1 MEDPYG
7 SVVPGRVEPRPSL
20 SEWRIKEKILTP
32 SQRSSKSCANNWS
45 GPKGLPSGNLTWD
58 MIQSSYHHQ
67 LTNNPLVMTNIAIEN
82 HHFEW
87 ENPLFLWSFSIATL
101 NYQRFIK
108 AKNDVI
114 QDRDLRIQDLTEL
127 CNKLT
132 DRCDRAMRAG
142 FLEISSSSGSSDD
155 DSNDGEAASSNEHA

>member
-1 MEDPYG
+1 M
-7 SVVPGRVEPRPSL
+7 VPGRGEPRPSL
-20 SEWRIKEKILTP
+20 SEWRIKEKIN
-32 SQRSSKSCANNWS
+32 A
-45 GPKGLPSGNLTWD
+45 
-58 MIQSSYHHQ
+58 QSESIEKLRKQ
-67 LTNNPLVMTNIAIEN
+67 L
-82 HHFEW
+82 EW
-87 ENPLFLWSFSIATL
+87 T
-101 NYQRFIK
+101 QRFIK

-114 QDRDLRIQDLTEL
+114 QDRDVRIQDLTEL